1 MNNHSHFIYSKSII
15 KPELEI
21 KIIEFAN
28 SKPSAKKISSFL
40 NTNFSID
47 ATDDKDIISAYNH
60 DWSVNTYKLIKNY
73 SSYYTN

>member
-47 ATDDKDIISAYNH
+47 ATDDKDIISAIKYANRQASRVVSKRGT
-60 DWSVNTYKLIKNY
+60 SVPD
-73 SSYYTN
+73 

>member
-28 SKPSAKKISSFL
+28 SKHSTKKISSFL

-60 DWSVNTYKLIKNY
+60 DWSNMIGNASIFVGHRI
-73 SSYYTN
+73 